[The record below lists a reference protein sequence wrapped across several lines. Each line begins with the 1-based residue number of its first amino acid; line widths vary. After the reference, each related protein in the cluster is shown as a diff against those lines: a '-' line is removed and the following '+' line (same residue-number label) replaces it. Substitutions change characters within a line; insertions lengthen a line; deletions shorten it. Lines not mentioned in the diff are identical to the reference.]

1 VKTLWFFA
9 GMFLA
14 ISTAFVVAQEKPS
27 GFGNLSESSGKPVE
41 AISDEMVLDN
51 DASVAELSG
60 NVEIIQGELH
70 LYADFV
76 RVTYNEEQSDI
87 KTLYAK
93 DNVVVISGE
102 DKATADEADYDLE
115 RGTIVLKGNA
125 NILQAGNTARA
136 ERAEINVDTGAS
148 TLSGRVR
155 TVLQPTE
162 DQE

>member
-1 VKTLWFFA
+1 MKTLWSFT

-27 GFGNLSESSGKPVE
+27 GFGNLSESSGKPIE

-60 NVEIIQGELH
+60 NVEIIQGELY

-76 RVTYNEEQSDI
+76 RVTYNDEQSDI
-87 KTLYAK
+87 KTLHAK

-125 NILQAGNTARA
+125 SILQAGNTVRA

>member
-1 VKTLWFFA
+1 
-9 GMFLA
+9 MFLA

-60 NVEIIQGELH
+60 NVEEIIQGELH

-76 RVTYNEEQSDI
+76 RVTYNDEQSDI

>member
-1 VKTLWFFA
+1 MKTLWFFT

-41 AISDEMVLDN
+41 AISDEMVFFDN

-76 RVTYNEEQSDI
+76 RVTYNDEQFDI
-87 KTLYAK
+87 KTLMP
-93 DNVVVISGE
+93 
-102 DKATADEADYDLE
+102 KAT
-115 RGTIVLKGNA
+115 
-125 NILQAGNTARA
+125 
-136 ERAEINVDTGAS
+136 S
-148 TLSGRVR
+148 LS
-155 TVLQPTE
+155 
-162 DQE
+162 

>member
-1 VKTLWFFA
+1 VKTLWFFT

-76 RVTYNEEQSDI
+76 RVTYNDEQSDI

-125 NILQAGNTARA
+125 SILQAGNTVRA

>member
-1 VKTLWFFA
+1 MKTLWFFT
-9 GMFLA
+9 GMFLV
-14 ISTAFVVAQEKPS
+14 ISTAFVLAQGKPS

-76 RVTYNEEQSDI
+76 RVTYNDEQSEI

-125 NILQAGNTARA
+125 NILQAGNTVRA

>member
-1 VKTLWFFA
+1 MKTLWSFT

-14 ISTAFVVAQEKPS
+14 ISTAFMVAQEKPS
-27 GFGNLSESSGKPVE
+27 GFGNLSESSGKPIE

-60 NVEIIQGELH
+60 NVEIIQGELY

-76 RVTYNEEQSDI
+76 RVTYNDEQSDI

-102 DKATADEADYDLE
+102 DKASADEADYDLV